1 MKKKVRVYYS
11 GRVQGVGLRFHCR
24 MLADKAGV
32 NGWVRNLP
40 DGRVELA
47 AEAEEAVLHPFLRR
61 IADDFLGAITGA
73 ECIWSDT
80 IENLTGFA
88 IK

>member
-1 MKKKVRVYYS
+1 MKRRVQVYYS

-24 MLADKAGV
+24 SLADKAGV
-32 NGWVRNLP
+32 NGWVRNLF
-40 DGRVELA
+40 DGRVELV
-47 AEAEEAVLHPFLRR
+47 AEAEEAVLHSFLRR
-61 IADDFLGAITGA
+61 MADDFSGVITGA

-80 IENLTGFA
+80 VENLTGFA